1 MITDGNSI
9 YEVARQITS
18 LQARNMKNTDKIAE
32 EKATATENDI
42 VVGDFTK
49 ALVDLNGT
57 LYKFAEKSEEEMVG
71 GAINPALRAAF
82 EYQPRITSSPD
93 IQIDRLQEFVNGGSL
108 QNGLDAY
115 LKTKNPNAEELIE
128 FKTNKINY
136 LTRRARELAT
146 SNYDECDST
155 EEVIDLIDDAIKLI
169 EREVKSAIQKI
180 PARDATKTVGKFVKY
195 SLTDE
200 LVKSISQATKLSTD
214 SKKVKLTNISE
225 DNYDDFRKALIEYK
239 NMFGKVNRVSAPYI
253 KAKLNQLK
261 KILAKLRGLLEN
273 VFKSYAGPSGG
284 EIGPAPPMRG
294 GCSCLME
301 GGCSCPMEGGCSC
314 PMEGGYAYRGIGV
327 EKKNIFMM
335 HPVKGM
341 RRFK

>member
-18 LQARNMKNTDKIAE
+18 RQARNMKNTDKVAE
-32 EKATATENDI
+32 EKATATENDN

-71 GAINPALRAAF
+71 GAINAALRAAF
-82 EYQPRITSSPD
+82 NYTPSTRQSAGQD
-93 IQIDRLQEFVNGGSL
+93 LDRLQEFVNGGVL
-108 QNGLDAY
+108 QSGLSAY
-115 LKTKNPNAEELIE
+115 LRTKNPNAEELIV
-128 FKTNKINY
+128 FKNERIAFLRNRSAELNPLDPDADEAKSLIKQAIS
-136 LTRRARELAT
+136 LT
-146 SNYDECDST
+146 
-155 EEVIDLIDDAIKLI
+155 
-169 EREVKSAIQKI
+169 EREVKEAIKAL

-239 NMFGKVNRVSAPYI
+239 NMFGKVNRVSAPHI

-284 EIGPAPPMRG
+284 ERGPAPPMRG
-294 GCSCLME
+294 GAC
-301 GGCSCPMEGGCSC
+301 GSC
-314 PMEGGYAYRGIGV
+314 PMEGGYAYRGMGV
-327 EKKNIFMM
+327 DKKEIFMM
-335 HPVKGM
+335 HPVKGL
-341 RRFK
+341 RRNK

>member
-18 LQARNMKNTDKIAE
+18 RQARNMKNTDKVAE
-32 EKATATENDI
+32 EKATATENDN

-71 GAINPALRAAF
+71 GAINRALFAAF
-82 EYQPRITSSPD
+82 NYTPSSRQPAGQD
-93 IQIDRLQEFVNGGSL
+93 LDRLAEFVNGGVL
-108 QNGLDAY
+108 QNALSAY
-115 LKTKNPNAEELIE
+115 LRTKNPNAEELVV
-128 FKTNKINY
+128 FKNERIAFLRNRSAELNPLDPDATEAKSLIKQAIS
-136 LTRRARELAT
+136 LT
-146 SNYDECDST
+146 
-155 EEVIDLIDDAIKLI
+155 
-169 EREVKSAIQKI
+169 EREVKEAIKAL

-239 NMFGKVNRVSAPYI
+239 NMFGKVNRVSAPHI

-284 EIGPAPPMRG
+284 ERAPAPPMRG
-294 GCSCLME
+294 GAC
-301 GGCSCPMEGGCSC
+301 GSCPMEGGH
-314 PMEGGYAYRGIGV
+314 AYRGMGV
-327 EKKNIFMM
+327 DKKEIFMM
-335 HPVKGM
+335 HPVKGL
-341 RRFK
+341 RRNK

>member
-18 LQARNMKNTDKIAE
+18 RQARNMKNTDKVAE
-32 EKATATENDI
+32 EKATATENDN

-71 GAINPALRAAF
+71 GAINAALTNAF
-82 EYQPRITSSPD
+82 TYQPRVSSSPD
-93 IQIDRLQEFVNGGSL
+93 TQIDRLQEFVYGRSL
-108 QNGLDAY
+108 QDGLNAY
-115 LKTKNPNAEELIE
+115 LKTKNPNAEELIAE
-128 FKTNKINY
+128 KNRRIAY
-136 LTRRARELAT
+136 LTKRSRELAT
-146 SNYDECDST
+146 PNYDEYDST

-239 NMFGKVNRVSAPYI
+239 NMFGKVNRVSAPHI

-284 EIGPAPPMRG
+284 ERGPAPPMRG
-294 GCSCLME
+294 GAC
-301 GGCSCPMEGGCSC
+301 GSC
-314 PMEGGYAYRGIGV
+314 PMEGGYAYRGMGV
-327 EKKNIFMM
+327 DKKEIFMM

>member
-18 LQARNMKNTDKIAE
+18 RQARNMKNTDKVAE
-32 EKATATENDI
+32 EKATATENDN

-71 GAINPALRAAF
+71 GAINRALTNAF
-82 EYQPRITSSPD
+82 TYQPRVSSSPD
-93 IQIDRLQEFVNGGSL
+93 TQIDRLQEFVAGRSL
-108 QNGLDAY
+108 QDGLDAY
-115 LKTKNPNAEELIE
+115 LKTKNPNAEELIAE
-128 FKTNKINY
+128 KNRRIDY
-136 LTRRARELAT
+136 LTKRARELAKP
-146 SNYDECDST
+146 NYDEYDST
-155 EEVIDLIDDAIKLI
+155 EDVIDLIDDAIKLI
-169 EREVKSAIQKI
+169 NREVKSTIQKI

-214 SKKVKLTNISE
+214 SKKVKLTNIGE
-225 DNYDDFRKALIEYK
+225 DNYDDFKKALIEYK
-239 NMFGKVNRVSAPYI
+239 NMFGKVNRVSAPHI
-253 KAKLNQLK
+253 KAKLTQLK

-284 EIGPAPPMRG
+284 ERAPAPPMR
-294 GCSCLME
+294 
-301 GGCSCPMEGGCSC
+301 GGCSC
-314 PMEGGYAYRGIGV
+314 PMEGGYAYRGMGV
-327 EKKNIFMM
+327 DKKEIFMM

-341 RRFK
+341 RRNK

>member
-18 LQARNMKNTDKIAE
+18 RQARNMKNTDKVAE
-32 EKATATENDI
+32 EKATATENDN

-71 GAINPALRAAF
+71 GAINRALFAAF
-82 EYQPRITSSPD
+82 NYTPSSRQPAGQD
-93 IQIDRLQEFVNGGSL
+93 LDRLAEFVNGGVL
-108 QNGLDAY
+108 QNALRAY
-115 LKTKNPNAEELIE
+115 LRTKNPNAEELVV
-128 FKTNKINY
+128 FKNERIAFLRNRSAELNPLDPDATEAKSLIKQAIS
-136 LTRRARELAT
+136 LT
-146 SNYDECDST
+146 
-155 EEVIDLIDDAIKLI
+155 
-169 EREVKSAIQKI
+169 EREVKEAIKAL

-239 NMFGKVNRVSAPYI
+239 NMFGKVNRVSAPHI

-284 EIGPAPPMRG
+284 ERAPAPPMRG
-294 GCSCLME
+294 GAC
-301 GGCSCPMEGGCSC
+301 GSC
-314 PMEGGYAYRGIGV
+314 PMEGGYAYRGMGV
-327 EKKNIFMM
+327 DKKEIFMM
-335 HPVKGM
+335 HPVKGL
-341 RRFK
+341 RRNK

>member
-18 LQARNMKNTDKIAE
+18 RQARNMKNTDKVAE
-32 EKATATENDI
+32 EKATATENDN

-71 GAINPALRAAF
+71 GAINAALRAAF
-82 EYQPRITSSPD
+82 NYTPSTRQSAGQD
-93 IQIDRLQEFVNGGSL
+93 LDRLQEFVNGGVL
-108 QNGLDAY
+108 QSGLSAY
-115 LKTKNPNAEELIE
+115 LRTKNPNAEELIV
-128 FKTNKINY
+128 FKNERIAFLRNRSAELNDGDPDTPEARALIKQAIS
-136 LTRRARELAT
+136 LT
-146 SNYDECDST
+146 
-155 EEVIDLIDDAIKLI
+155 
-169 EREVKSAIQKI
+169 EREVKEAIKAL

-239 NMFGKVNRVSAPYI
+239 NMFGKVNRVSAPHI

-284 EIGPAPPMRG
+284 ERGPAPPMRG
-294 GCSCLME
+294 GAC
-301 GGCSCPMEGGCSC
+301 GSC
-314 PMEGGYAYRGIGV
+314 PMEGGYAYRGMGV
-327 EKKNIFMM
+327 DKKEIFMM
-335 HPVKGM
+335 HPVKGL
-341 RRFK
+341 RRNK

>member
-18 LQARNMKNTDKIAE
+18 RQARNMKNTDKVAE
-32 EKATATENDI
+32 EKATATENDN

-71 GAINPALRAAF
+71 GAINPALFAAF
-82 EYQPRITSSPD
+82 NYTPSSRQPAGQD
-93 IQIDRLQEFVNGGSL
+93 LDRLSEFVNGGVL
-108 QNGLDAY
+108 QNALRAY
-115 LKTKNPNAEELIE
+115 LRTKNPNAEELVV
-128 FKTNKINY
+128 FKNERIAFLRNRSAELNPLDPDADEAKSLIKQAIS
-136 LTRRARELAT
+136 LT
-146 SNYDECDST
+146 
-155 EEVIDLIDDAIKLI
+155 
-169 EREVKSAIQKI
+169 EREVKEAIKAL

-239 NMFGKVNRVSAPYI
+239 NMFGKVNRVSAPHI

-284 EIGPAPPMRG
+284 ERAPAPPMRG
-294 GCSCLME
+294 GAC
-301 GGCSCPMEGGCSC
+301 GSC
-314 PMEGGYAYRGIGV
+314 PMEGGYAYRGMGV
-327 EKKNIFMM
+327 DKKEIFMM
-335 HPVKGM
+335 HPVKGL
-341 RRFK
+341 RRNK

>member
-18 LQARNMKNTDKIAE
+18 RQARNMKNTDKVAE
-32 EKATATENDI
+32 EKATATENDN

-71 GAINPALRAAF
+71 GKINEGLRKAF
-82 EYQPRITSSPD
+82 IYRPRPGSPPNNQLD
-93 IQIDRLQEFVNGGSL
+93 NLYDFVNGGGL
-108 QNGLDAY
+108 QRGLNLY
-115 LKTKNPNAEELIE
+115 VRTKNPSAEELIGFKNDEIAYLKDREKEIADNPDEE
-128 FKTNKINY
+128 FN
-136 LTRRARELAT
+136 
-146 SNYDECDST
+146 
-155 EEVIDLIDDAIKLI
+155 AIKNEARILINQAIKII
-169 EREVKSAIQKI
+169 EREIKSTIQEL
-180 PARDATKTVGKFVKY
+180 PGRDATKTVGKFVKY

-225 DNYDDFRKALIEYK
+225 DNYDDFKKALIEYK
-239 NMFGKVNRVSAPYI
+239 NMFGKVNRVSAPHI

-273 VFKSYAGPSGG
+273 VFKTYAGPSGG
-284 EIGPAPPMRG
+284 ENAPAPPMR
-294 GCSCLME
+294 
-301 GGCSCPMEGGCSC
+301 GGCSC
-314 PMEGGYAYRGIGV
+314 PMEGGYAYRGMGV
-327 EKKNIFMM
+327 DKKEIFMM

-341 RRFK
+341 RRNK

>member
-18 LQARNMKNTDKIAE
+18 RQARNMKNTDKVAE
-32 EKATATENDI
+32 EKATATENDN

-71 GAINPALRAAF
+71 GAINPALRNAF
-82 EYQPRITSSPD
+82 TYQPRVSSSPD
-93 IQIDRLQEFVNGGSL
+93 TQIDNLQEFVNGGSL
-108 QNGLDAY
+108 QNGLNNY
-115 LKTKNPNAEELIE
+115 LKTKNPNAEELVT
-128 FKTNKINY
+128 FKNERVSY
-136 LTRRARELAT
+136 LTRRARELAKP
-146 SNYDECDST
+146 NYDEYGST

-169 EREVKSAIQKI
+169 EREVKEAIQKL

-225 DNYDDFRKALIEYK
+225 DTYDDFRKALIEYK
-239 NMFGKVNRVSAPYI
+239 NMFGKVNRVSAPHI

-273 VFKSYAGPSGG
+273 VFKTYAGPSGG
-284 EIGPAPPMRG
+284 ERGPAPPMRG
-294 GCSCLME
+294 GAC
-301 GGCSCPMEGGCSC
+301 GSC
-314 PMEGGYAYRGIGV
+314 PMEGGYAYRGMGV
-327 EKKNIFMM
+327 DKKEIFMM

-341 RRFK
+341 RRNK

>member
-9 YEVARQITS
+9 YEVARQIS
-18 LQARNMKNTDKIAE
+18 SRQARNMKNTDKVAE
-32 EKATATENDI
+32 EKATATENDN

-82 EYQPRITSSPD
+82 NYTPSSRQPAGQD
-93 IQIDRLQEFVNGGSL
+93 LDRLAEFVNGGVL
-108 QNGLDAY
+108 QNALSAY
-115 LKTKNPNAEELIE
+115 LRTKNPNAEELVV
-128 FKTNKINY
+128 FKNERIAFLRNRSAELNPLDPDADEAKSLIKQAIS
-136 LTRRARELAT
+136 LT
-146 SNYDECDST
+146 
-155 EEVIDLIDDAIKLI
+155 
-169 EREVKSAIQKI
+169 EREVKEAIKAL

-214 SKKVKLTNISE
+214 SKKVKLTNINE

-239 NMFGKVNRVSAPYI
+239 NMFGKVNRVSAPHI
-253 KAKLNQLK
+253 KAKLTQLK

-284 EIGPAPPMRG
+284 ERAPAPPMR
-294 GCSCLME
+294 
-301 GGCSCPMEGGCSC
+301 GGCSC
-314 PMEGGYAYRGIGV
+314 PMEGGYAYRGMGV
-327 EKKNIFMM
+327 DKKEIFMM

-341 RRFK
+341 RRNK

>member
-18 LQARNMKNTDKIAE
+18 RQARNMKNTDKVAE
-32 EKATATENDI
+32 EKATATENDN

-71 GAINPALRAAF
+71 GAINAALRAAF
-82 EYQPRITSSPD
+82 NYTPSKRQSAGQD
-93 IQIDRLQEFVNGGSL
+93 LDRLQEFVNGGVL
-108 QNGLDAY
+108 QSGLSAY
-115 LKTKNPNAEELIE
+115 LRTKNPNAEELVA
-128 FKTNKINY
+128 FKNERIAFLRKRSAELNDGDPDTPEARALIKQAIS
-136 LTRRARELAT
+136 LT
-146 SNYDECDST
+146 
-155 EEVIDLIDDAIKLI
+155 
-169 EREVKSAIQKI
+169 EREVKEAIKAL

-239 NMFGKVNRVSAPYI
+239 NMFGKVNRVSAPHI

-284 EIGPAPPMRG
+284 ERGPAPPMRG
-294 GCSCLME
+294 GAC
-301 GGCSCPMEGGCSC
+301 GSC
-314 PMEGGYAYRGIGV
+314 PMEGGYAYRGMGV
-327 EKKNIFMM
+327 DKKEIFMM
-335 HPVKGM
+335 HPVKGL
-341 RRFK
+341 RRNK